1 MLTIRHYFI
10 IVGLLI
16 CDQVSKW
23 LFELNLNF
31 YDKIVVVPKIFTIEL
46 VHNYG
51 AAYGIFQNQTFFL
64 LSVSTLVILGVIV
77 FRKKIIQSNFS
88 LYAIVFLL
96 AGAIGNVID
105 RALLGYVID
114 FINIQIF
121 PVFNFAD
128 IYINIAV
135 ILFVIEMIIDEKKRN
150 C

>member
-31 YDKIVVVPKIFTIEL
+31 YDKIVVVPKILTIEL

-88 LYAIVFLL
+88 LYAVVFLL

-105 RALLGYVID
+105 RARLGYVID